1 MKLPISK
8 RLLCVAAQVPK
19 GARVADIGCDHGYL
33 SLYLLQSGRADFVHA
48 CDLREKPLATAREN
62 AARFGISE
70 GLRLSCA
77 DGLRAVDPAAV
88 DTVVCAG
95 MGGDLIA
102 QLLSAA
108 PWIRDE
114 RYLLILQPQSG
125 GSDLRRYL
133 TESGFGTVRE
143 ELTED
148 GGFLYNVICARF
160 GNAVPLSAGE
170 QYIPPCLLHGGSP
183 LLPRYLERIENALRL
198 TVEGISHAA
207 AQEDRAK
214 LTYYQTALRE
224 VRAFRAA
231 IDDPKKEEHYADG
244 SDRI

>member
-1 MKLPISK
+1 MQIEI
-8 RLLCVAAQVPK
+8 RQYRTHDAAAAAAIWNEVVRGGVA
-19 GARVADIGCDHGYL
+19 
-33 SLYLLQSGRADFVHA
+33 F
-48 CDLREKPLATAREN
+48 
-62 AARFGISE
+62 
-70 GLRLSCA
+70 
-77 DGLRAVDPAAV
+77 
-88 DTVVCAG
+88 
-95 MGGDLIA
+95 
-102 QLLSAA
+102 
-108 PWIRDE
+108 
-114 RYLLILQPQSG
+114 PQ
-125 GSDLRRYL
+125 
-133 TESGFGTVRE
+133 RE

-170 QYIPPCLLHGGSP
+170 QYVPPCLLRGGSP
-183 LLPRYLERIENALRL
+183 LLPRYLGRIENALRL
-198 TVEGISHAA
+198 TAEGISHAA

>member
-8 RLLCVAAQVPK
+8 RLLCVAEQVPK

-102 QLLSAA
+102 QILRDA
-108 PWIRDE
+108 PWVRDE

-125 GSDLRRYL
+125 GSDLRRFL
-133 TESGFGTVRE
+133 ADRGFGTLRE
-143 ELTED
+143 ELAED
-148 GGFLYNVICARF
+148 GGFLYNIICARF
-160 GNAVPLSAGE
+160 GSAVPLSPGE
-170 QYIPPCLLHGGSP
+170 QYVPPCLLHGGSL
-183 LLPRYLERIENALRL
+183 LLPRYLKRIERALRL
-198 TVEGISHAA
+198 TVEGLSRAA
-207 AQEDRAK
+207 DPASRER
-214 LTYYQTALRE
+214 LEYFQTALNE
-224 VRAFRAA
+224 VRGFRAE
-231 IDDPKKEEHYADG
+231 IEP
-244 SDRI
+244 

>member
-8 RLLCVAAQVPK
+8 RLLCVAEQVPM

-33 SLYLLQSGRADFVHA
+33 SLYLLQTGRAAFVHA
-48 CDLREKPLATAREN
+48 CDLREKPLEKAREN

-77 DGLRAVDPAAV
+77 NGLRAVDPASV

-108 PWIRDE
+108 PWVRDG

-133 TESGFGTVRE
+133 SEKGFGTQRE
-143 ELTED
+143 ALVED

-160 GNAVPLSAGE
+160 GGAVPLTPGE
-170 QYIPPCLLHGGSP
+170 EYVPPCLLRSGSP
-183 LLPRYLERIENALRL
+183 LLPRYLVRIEHALRR
-198 TVEGISHAA
+198 TVEGLSRAA
-207 AQEDRAK
+207 APEEQARLA
-214 LTYYQTALRE
+214 YYQTALRE
-224 VRAFRAA
+224 VQGFCRALGVKT
-231 IDDPKKEEHYADG
+231 D
-244 SDRI
+244 

>member
-1 MKLPISK
+1 M
-8 RLLCVAAQVPK
+8 
-19 GARVADIGCDHGYL
+19 
-33 SLYLLQSGRADFVHA
+33 
-48 CDLREKPLATAREN
+48 
-62 AARFGISE
+62 
-70 GLRLSCA
+70 
-77 DGLRAVDPAAV
+77 
-88 DTVVCAG
+88 
-95 MGGDLIA
+95 
-102 QLLSAA
+102 
-108 PWIRDE
+108 
-114 RYLLILQPQSG
+114 
-125 GSDLRRYL
+125 RRYL
-133 TESGFGTVRE
+133 AESGFGTVRE

-170 QYIPPCLLHGGSP
+170 QYVPPCLLRGGSP
-183 LLPRYLERIENALRL
+183 LLPRYLGRIENALRL
-198 TVEGISHAA
+198 TAEGISHAA

>member
-1 MKLPISK
+1 MKLPISR
-8 RLLCVAAQVPK
+8 RLLCVAAQVPE

-33 SLYLLQSGRADFVHA
+33 SIFLLQSRRAEFVHA

-62 AARFGISE
+62 AARFGVSD

-77 DGLRAVDPAAV
+77 DGLQAVDPASV

-102 QLLSAA
+102 QLLTDA
-108 PWIRDE
+108 PWLRDTG
-114 RYLLILQPQSG
+114 YLLVLQPQSG

-133 TESGFGTVRE
+133 SDSGFGTLRE
-143 ELTED
+143 ELVDD

-170 QYIPPCLLHGGSP
+170 QYVPPSLLHGGSP

-198 TVEGISHAA
+198 TVEGISRSNAPT
-207 AQEDRAK
+207 DRAK
-214 LTYYQTALRE
+214 LDYYRTALHEVQGFRE
-224 VRAFRAA
+224 K
-231 IDDPKKEEHYADG
+231 IIP
-244 SDRI
+244 